1 MQWSTM
7 VPWCS
12 LDCTPACQAG
22 GRGFKSRRDRH
33 TRSPHK
39 IANATGRGRVAQL
52 AERPPEKRKVT
63 GSTPVP
69 TTIEASGQPHGWP
82 DARSEE
88 HTSELQSLMRISY
101 AVFCLN
107 KQIPH

>member
-1 MQWSTM
+1 MTPAFHAGSTGSNPVGGAYSSAVVRTAMQWSTM

-12 LDCTPACQAG
+12 LECTPACQAG

-52 AERPPEKRKVT
+52 A
-63 GSTPVP
+63 
-69 TTIEASGQPHGWP
+69 
-82 DARSEE
+82 RSEE
-88 HTSELQSLMRISY
+88 QPSDLPSLVRISY
-101 AVFCLN
+101 ALFYL
-107 KQIPH
+107 Q